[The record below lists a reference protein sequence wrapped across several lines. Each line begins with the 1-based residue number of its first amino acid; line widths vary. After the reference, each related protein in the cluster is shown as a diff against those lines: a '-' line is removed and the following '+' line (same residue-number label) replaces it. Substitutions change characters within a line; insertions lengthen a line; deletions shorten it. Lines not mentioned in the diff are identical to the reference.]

1 MILYKKAMAS
11 NAKQRPSQTID
22 VSIDELPEREVYTFR
37 TPKERVKF
45 IKQVEATCRKSM
57 EYKDYM
63 RFLKRNTDLKRCTVL
78 KGLNT
83 EGGKKYTIEIHHEPF
98 TLFDIVETVLNK
110 REMEG
115 MKVDPLD
122 IADEVMGLHYDGK
135 VGLIH
140 LSTTMHQLVHDDKI
154 FIPLQYIYQSFNQFY
169 SEYKPYFN
177 PLVIEKIEMKVEM
190 SLRTDNFVSDSID
203 PQFTYIHIDG
213 FDFPEIPEEWKDV
226 LHMEAAANNINDSK
240 NEENVIFI
248 GDKKVIE
255 A

>member
-1 MILYKKAMAS
+1 MILYKKSMGL
-11 NAKQRPSQTID
+11 NAKDRPSQTVD

-45 IKQVEATCRKSM
+45 IKMVESVCRKSM
-57 EYKDYM
+57 EYKEYI
-63 RFLKRNTDLKRCTVL
+63 RFLKRNTDFRRCTIL

-83 EGGKKYTIEIHHEPF
+83 SNGKRYSIELHHEPF

-110 REMEG
+110 REMLGE
-115 MKVDPLD
+115 KIEPLS

-154 FIPLQYIYQSFNQFY
+154 FIPLQYIYQSYSEFY

-177 PLVIEKIEMKVEM
+177 PLVIEKLEMKVEM
-190 SLRTDNFVSDSID
+190 SLKTDNFVSDSID
-203 PQFTYIHIDG
+203 PCFTYINIDG
-213 FDFPEIPEEWKDV
+213 FDFPEIPAEWKDI
-226 LHMEAAANNINDSK
+226 LHMESASVK
-240 NEENVIFI
+240 SNEESVVYL

>member
-1 MILYKKAMAS
+1 MILYKKSMGL
-11 NAKQRPSQTID
+11 NAKDRPSQTVD
-22 VSIDELPEREVYTFR
+22 VTIDELPEREVYTFR

-45 IKQVEATCRKSM
+45 IKMVESVCRKSM
-57 EYKDYM
+57 EYKEYI
-63 RFLKRNTDLKRCTVL
+63 RFLKRNTDFRRCTIL

-83 EGGKKYTIEIHHEPF
+83 NNGKRYSIELHHEPF

-110 REMEG
+110 REMLGE
-115 MKVDPLD
+115 KIEPLS

-154 FIPLQYIYQSFNQFY
+154 FIPLQYIYQSYNEFY
-169 SEYKPYFN
+169 SEYRPYFN
-177 PLVIEKIEMKVEM
+177 PLVIEKLEMKVEM
-190 SLRTDNFVSDSID
+190 SLKTDNFVSDSID
-203 PQFTYIHIDG
+203 PCFTYINIDG
-213 FDFPEIPEEWKDV
+213 FDFPEIPAEWKDT
-226 LHMEAAANNINDSK
+226 LHMEDASVK
-240 NEENVIFI
+240 SNEENVIYL

>member
-1 MILYKKAMAS
+1 MILYKKSMGL
-11 NAKQRPSQTID
+11 NAKDRPSQTMD
-22 VSIDELPEREVYTFR
+22 VTIDELPKREVYTFR

-45 IKQVEATCRKSM
+45 IKMVESVCRKSM
-57 EYKDYM
+57 EYKEYI
-63 RFLKRNTDLKRCTVL
+63 RFLKRNTDFRRCTIL

-83 EGGKKYTIEIHHEPF
+83 NNGKRYSIELHHEPF

-110 REMEG
+110 REMLGE
-115 MKVDPLD
+115 KIEPLS
-122 IADEVMGLHYDGK
+122 IADEVMALHYDGK

-154 FIPLQYIYQSFNQFY
+154 FIPLQYIYQSYNEFY

-177 PLVIEKIEMKVEM
+177 PLVIEKLEMKVEM
-190 SLRTDNFVSDSID
+190 SLKTDNFVSDSID
-203 PQFTYIHIDG
+203 PCFTYINIDG
-213 FDFPEIPEEWKDV
+213 FDFPEIPAEWKDT
-226 LHMEAAANNINDSK
+226 LHMEDASVK
-240 NEENVIFI
+240 SNEENVIYL

>member
-1 MILYKKAMAS
+1 MILYKKSMGL
-11 NAKQRPSQTID
+11 NAKDRPSQTVD
-22 VSIDELPEREVYTFR
+22 VTIDELPKREVYTFR

-45 IKQVEATCRKSM
+45 IKMVESVCRKSM
-57 EYKDYM
+57 EYKEYI
-63 RFLKRNTDLKRCTVL
+63 RFLKRNTDFRRCTIL

-83 EGGKKYTIEIHHEPF
+83 NNGKRYSIELHHEPF

-110 REMEG
+110 REMLGE
-115 MKVDPLD
+115 KIEPLS

-154 FIPLQYIYQSFNQFY
+154 FIPLQYIYQSYNEFY
-169 SEYKPYFN
+169 SEYRPYFN
-177 PLVIEKIEMKVEM
+177 PLVIEKLEMKVEM
-190 SLRTDNFVSDSID
+190 SLKTDNFVSDSID
-203 PQFTYIHIDG
+203 PCFTYINIDG
-213 FDFPEIPEEWKDV
+213 FDFPEIPAEWKDT
-226 LHMEAAANNINDSK
+226 LHMEDASVK
-240 NEENVIFI
+240 SNEENVIYL

>member
-1 MILYKKAMAS
+1 MILYKKSMGL
-11 NAKQRPSQTID
+11 NAKDRPSQTVD
-22 VSIDELPEREVYTFR
+22 VTIDELPKREVYTFR

-45 IKQVEATCRKSM
+45 IKMVESVCRKSM
-57 EYKDYM
+57 EYKEYI
-63 RFLKRNTDLKRCTVL
+63 RFLKRNTDVRRCTIL

-83 EGGKKYTIEIHHEPF
+83 NNGKRYSIELHHEPF

-110 REMEG
+110 REMLGE
-115 MKVDPLD
+115 KIEPLS
-122 IADEVMGLHYDGK
+122 IADEVMALHYDGK

-154 FIPLQYIYQSFNQFY
+154 FIPLQYIYQSYNEFY

-177 PLVIEKIEMKVEM
+177 PLVIEKLEMKVEM
-190 SLRTDNFVSDSID
+190 SLKTDNFVSDSID
-203 PQFTYIHIDG
+203 PCFTYINIDG
-213 FDFPEIPEEWKDV
+213 FDFPEIPAEWKDT
-226 LHMEAAANNINDSK
+226 LHMEDASVK
-240 NEENVIFI
+240 SNEENVIYL

>member
-1 MILYKKAMAS
+1 MILYKKAMA
-11 NAKQRPSQTID
+11 NKAKERPFQNVHVT
-22 VSIDELPEREVYTFR
+22 IDELPERETYTFR

-57 EYKDYM
+57 EYKEYM
-63 RFLKRNTDLKRCTVL
+63 RFLKRNTDLRRCTIL

-115 MKVDPLD
+115 QKIDPLD
-122 IADEVMGLHYDGK
+122 IADEVMALHYDGK

-154 FIPLQYIYQSFNQFY
+154 FIPLQYIYQSYNEFY
-169 SEYKPYFN
+169 TEYKPYFN

-190 SLRTDNFVSDSID
+190 SLKTDNFISDSID
-203 PQFTYIHIDG
+203 PQFTYVHIDG
-213 FDFPEIPEEWKDV
+213 FDFHEIPSEWKDV
-226 LHMEAAANNINDSK
+226 LHMESAAVNSTNDD
-240 NEENVIFI
+240 NVIFI

>member
-1 MILYKKAMAS
+1 MILYKKNMAV
-11 NAKQRPSQTID
+11 NAKERASQSVN
-22 VSIDELPEREVYTFR
+22 VSIDELPEREVYTFK

-45 IKQVEATCRKSM
+45 IKMVEATCRKSM
-57 EYKDYM
+57 EYKEYM
-63 RFLKRNTDLKRCTVL
+63 RFLKHNTDLRRCSIL

-83 EGGKKYTIEIHHEPF
+83 EHGKRYTIEIHHEPF

-110 REMEG
+110 REMLGE
-115 MKVDPLD
+115 KIEPLS

-140 LSTTMHQLVHDDKI
+140 LSSTMHQLVHDDKI
-154 FIPLQYIYQSFNQFY
+154 FIPLQYIYQSYSDFF

-177 PLVIEKIEMKVEM
+177 PIVLEKLEMKVEL
-190 SLRTDNFVSDSID
+190 SLKTDNIVSDALD
-203 PQFTYIHIDG
+203 PCFTYVNIDG
-213 FDFPEIPEEWKDV
+213 FNFPEIPPEWKDT
-226 LHMEAAANNINDSK
+226 LHMESDPTPASND
-240 NEENVIFI
+240 ENVMYL

>member
-1 MILYKKAMAS
+1 MILYKKSMGL
-11 NAKQRPSQTID
+11 NAKDRPSQTVDIT
-22 VSIDELPEREVYTFR
+22 IDELPKREVYTFR

-45 IKQVEATCRKSM
+45 IKMVESVCRKSM
-57 EYKDYM
+57 EYKEYI
-63 RFLKRNTDLKRCTVL
+63 RFLKRNTDFRRCTIL

-83 EGGKKYTIEIHHEPF
+83 NNGKRYSIELHHEPF

-110 REMEG
+110 REMLGE
-115 MKVDPLD
+115 KIEPLS
-122 IADEVMGLHYDGK
+122 IADEVMALHYDGK

-154 FIPLQYIYQSFNQFY
+154 FIPLQYIYQSYNEFY

-177 PLVIEKIEMKVEM
+177 PLVIEKLEMKVEM
-190 SLRTDNFVSDSID
+190 SLKTDNFVSDSID
-203 PQFTYIHIDG
+203 PCFTYINIDG
-213 FDFPEIPEEWKDV
+213 FDFPEIPAEWKDT
-226 LHMEAAANNINDSK
+226 LHMEDASVK
-240 NEENVIFI
+240 SNEENVIYL

>member
-1 MILYKKAMAS
+1 MILYKKAMA
-11 NAKQRPSQTID
+11 NKAKERPFQNVHVT
-22 VSIDELPEREVYTFR
+22 IDELPERETYTFR

-57 EYKDYM
+57 EYKEYM
-63 RFLKRNTDLKRCTVL
+63 RFLKRNTDLRRCTIL

-115 MKVDPLD
+115 QKIDPLD
-122 IADEVMGLHYDGK
+122 IADEVMALHYDGK

-154 FIPLQYIYQSFNQFY
+154 FIPLQYIYQSYNEFY
-169 SEYKPYFN
+169 TEYKPYFN

-190 SLRTDNFVSDSID
+190 SLKTDNFISDSID
-203 PQFTYIHIDG
+203 PQFTYVHIDG
-213 FDFPEIPEEWKDV
+213 FDFPEIPSEWKDA
-226 LHMEAAANNINDSK
+226 LHMESAAVNSTNDD
-240 NEENVIFI
+240 NVIFI

>member
-1 MILYKKAMAS
+1 MILYKKAMA
-11 NAKQRPSQTID
+11 NKAKERPFQNVYVT
-22 VSIDELPEREVYTFR
+22 IDELPERETYTFR

-57 EYKDYM
+57 EYKEYM
-63 RFLKRNTDLKRCTVL
+63 RFLKRNTDLRRCTIL

-115 MKVDPLD
+115 QKIDPLD
-122 IADEVMGLHYDGK
+122 IADEVMALHYDGK

-154 FIPLQYIYQSFNQFY
+154 FIPLQYIYQSYNEFY
-169 SEYKPYFN
+169 TEYKPYFN

-190 SLRTDNFVSDSID
+190 SLKTDNFISDSID
-203 PQFTYIHIDG
+203 PQFTYVHIDR
-213 FDFPEIPEEWKDV
+213 FDFPEIPSEWKDV
-226 LHMEAAANNINDSK
+226 LHMESAAVNSTNDD
-240 NEENVIFI
+240 NVIFI

>member
-1 MILYKKAMAS
+1 MILYKKAMA
-11 NAKQRPSQTID
+11 NKAKERPSQNVHVT
-22 VSIDELPEREVYTFR
+22 IDELPERETYTFR

-57 EYKDYM
+57 EYKEYM
-63 RFLKRNTDLKRCTVL
+63 RFLKRNTDLRRCTIL

-115 MKVDPLD
+115 QKIDPLD
-122 IADEVMGLHYDGK
+122 IADEVMALHYDGK

-154 FIPLQYIYQSFNQFY
+154 FIPLQYIYQSYNEFY
-169 SEYKPYFN
+169 TEYKPYFN

-190 SLRTDNFVSDSID
+190 SLKTDNFISDSID
-203 PQFTYIHIDG
+203 PQFTYVHIDG
-213 FDFPEIPEEWKDV
+213 FDFPEIPSEWKDA
-226 LHMEAAANNINDSK
+226 LHMESAAVNSTNVD
-240 NEENVIFI
+240 NVIFI

>member
-1 MILYKKAMAS
+1 MILYKKNMAVS
-11 NAKQRPSQTID
+11 AKERPSKKLD
-22 VSIDELPEREVYTFR
+22 VVIDELPEREVFTFK

-45 IKQVEATCRKSM
+45 IKMVESTCRKSM
-57 EYKDYM
+57 EYKEYM
-63 RFLKRNTDLKRCTVL
+63 KFLKRNTDLRRCAIL

-83 EGGKKYTIEIHHEPF
+83 GNGKRYTIEIHHEPF

-110 REMEG
+110 REMLGE
-115 MKVDPLD
+115 KVEPLS

-154 FIPLQYIYQSFNQFY
+154 FIPLQYIYQSYNEFFT
-169 SEYKPYFN
+169 EYREYFN
-177 PLVIEKIEMKVEM
+177 SLVIEKLEMKVEM
-190 SLRTDNFVSDSID
+190 SLKTDNFVSDTID
-203 PQFTYIHIDG
+203 PCFTYINIDG
-213 FDFPEIPEEWKDV
+213 FNFPEIPNEWKDT
-226 LHMEAAANNINDSK
+226 LHMEGSSDNNQSNEDSI
-240 NEENVIFI
+240 VYL

>member
-1 MILYKKAMAS
+1 MILYKKTMA
-11 NAKQRPSQTID
+11 NKAKERAFQNVHVT
-22 VSIDELPEREVYTFR
+22 IDELPERETYTFR

-57 EYKDYM
+57 EYKEYM
-63 RFLKRNTDLKRCTVL
+63 RFLKRNTDLRRCTIL

-169 SEYKPYFN
+169 SEYN
-177 PLVIEKIEMKVEM
+177 SNSV
-190 SLRTDNFVSDSID
+190 
-203 PQFTYIHIDG
+203 YIKG
-213 FDFPEIPEEWKDV
+213 NRNRNGR
-226 LHMEAAANNINDSK
+226 L
-240 NEENVIFI
+240 
-248 GDKKVIE
+248 
-255 A
+255 